1 MKNPKAN
8 NGFDPEAFRKAAQSG
23 KTNEYINSNLD
34 PETAGKLQ
42 SILKDKSQIEKIM
55 QSPVAQALL
64 KKFGEGK

>member
-8 NGFDPEAFRKAAQSG
+8 KGFDPEAFRKAAQSG

-42 SILKDKSQIEKIM
+42 SILKDKNQIEKIM
-55 QSPVAQALL
+55 QSPAAQALL